1 MSLTHALPYDYD
13 VVTRRVNQRAAS
25 LRNALLHMPLCV
37 GSLSIDEPFAMSGDI
52 AKPSWHARGRLYGRG
67 LRIARYTRVEI
78 EVHAWSQFAS
88 ELRLRP
94 VTRRVV
100 NWGKH
105 RQRRYFRT
113 AHYVAD
119 DLVRSIDN
127 AARRRDAE
135 TMLRQRRFV
144 DQITRARPPA
154 LRLVEGS

>member
-25 LRNALLHMPLCV
+25 LRNALLHQPFCV
-37 GSLSIDEPFAMSGDI
+37 GSLYIDEPFAMSGDL

-67 LRIARYTRVEI
+67 LRLVRYTRVEI
-78 EVHAWSQFAS
+78 EVHAWSQFAT

-100 NWGKH
+100 NWGKR
-105 RQRRYFRT
+105 RQCLYFRA
-113 AHYVAD
+113 AHSVAD
-119 DLVRSIDN
+119 DLVRSIEN

-135 TMLRQRRFV
+135 TMLRERRFV
-144 DQITRARPPA
+144 DQIVGARRPA

>member
-25 LRNALLHMPLCV
+25 LRNALLHLPFCV
-37 GSLSIDEPFAMSGDI
+37 GSLYIDEPFAMSGDI
-52 AKPSWHARGRLYGRG
+52 TKPSWHARGRLYGRG
-67 LRIARYTRVEI
+67 LRIVRYTRVEI

-100 NWGKH
+100 NWGSR
-105 RQRRYFRT
+105 RQRRYFRA

-135 TMLRQRRFV
+135 TMLNQRRFV
-144 DQITRARPPA
+144 DQITRAPRA
-154 LRLVEGS
+154 SLRLVEGS

>member
-25 LRNALLHMPLCV
+25 LRNVLLHVPFCV
-37 GSLSIDEPFAMSGDI
+37 GSLYIDEPFAMSGDL

-67 LRIARYTRVEI
+67 LRIVRYTRVEI
-78 EVHAWSQFAS
+78 EVHAWSQYAT

-94 VTRRVV
+94 VSRRAV
-100 NWGKH
+100 NWGKR
-105 RQRRYFRT
+105 RQCLDFRT
-113 AHYVAD
+113 ADSVAD
-119 DLVRSIDN
+119 DLVRSIEN

-144 DQITRARPPA
+144 DQIVGARRPA

>member
-25 LRNALLHMPLCV
+25 LRNALLQVPLCL
-37 GSLSIDEPFAMSGDI
+37 GSLVIVEPFAMSGDLM
-52 AKPSWHARGRLYGRG
+52 KPSWHTRGRLYGRG
-67 LRIARYTRVEI
+67 LRIVRYTRVEI
-78 EVHAWSQFAS
+78 EVHAWSPFAS

-94 VTRRVV
+94 LTRRVV
-100 NWGKH
+100 NWGSR

-119 DLVRSIDN
+119 GLVRSIEN

-135 TMLRQRRFV
+135 TMLRERRFV
-144 DQITRARPPA
+144 DQIARARRPE